1 MTKTLELLSEP
12 VNFAVVQLPERNYP
26 GVVIQGDTLNGLVR
40 RLEEMSN
47 LVKSNRPED
56 LEDLTAEIQMLREQ
70 LSTARDYYE
79 ATCTE
84 RGIRLPYPKA
94 S

>member
-1 MTKTLELLSEP
+1 
-12 VNFAVVQLPERNYP
+12 
-26 GVVIQGDTLNGLVR
+26 
-40 RLEEMSN
+40 
-47 LVKSNRPED
+47 
-56 LEDLTAEIQMLREQ
+56 LTAEIQMLREQ